1 MNRATHQLRRW
12 LSHYGWPSLAGLLVA
27 VIVLQQLQTPEINTV
42 SEPNG
47 LRHSYKQAVAQAMPS
62 VVKIYTTKVVASPR
76 HPLLNDPLFKRFI
89 ERRGLSQRD
98 KIERGLG
105 SGVIVRADGYILTNN
120 HVINNADQ
128 IRVML
133 SDGRQRLA
141 QIVGVDEPTDLAVLK
156 IDMDNLNP
164 ATFANPESV
173 AIGDVVLAIGN
184 PYGIGQTVTQ
194 GIVSATGRYG
204 LQLNTYEK
212 YIQTDAA
219 INQGNSGG
227 ALVNAAGE
235 LIGINSVLYSRSGGS
250 NGIGF
255 AIPNDIA
262 MYVLNSIIKHG
273 KVIRGWLGISA
284 EEITPSIA
292 ESFALSTDSG
302 LVLISIVRGGPA
314 DRAGLN
320 VGDIITHINGVKVGS
335 GNDGMHQI
343 AQIAPG
349 SKITIL
355 ALRAGAAQSFLVTI
369 GQIPDSAFS
378 NSSRRPN

>member
-1 MNRATHQLRRW
+1 MNSATSIFRQRLA
-12 LSHYGWPSLAGLLVA
+12 LYGWPALVGLLIA
-27 VIVLQQLQTPEINTV
+27 IIVLQRLQPSSANAVSPEKA
-42 SEPNG
+42 
-47 LRHSYKQAVAQAMPS
+47 RHSYAQAVALAMPS
-62 VVKIYTTKVVASPR
+62 VVKIYTAKVVASPR

-89 ERRGLSQRD
+89 EQRGLSQRD

-105 SGVIVRADGYILTNN
+105 SGVIVRADGYILTNY

-141 QIVGVDEPTDLAVLK
+141 QIVGTDQPTDLAVLK
-156 IDMDNLNP
+156 IDLQDLSS
-164 ATFANPESV
+164 AKFAHPDSV

-227 ALVNAAGE
+227 ALVNADGE
-235 LIGINSVLYSRSGGS
+235 LIGINSILYSRSGGS

-262 MYVLNSIIKHG
+262 MYVLNSIIQHG

-284 EEITPSIA
+284 EEITPTIA
-292 ESFALSTDSG
+292 ETFALNTDSG
-302 LVLISIVRGGPA
+302 LMLLSVVRGGPA
-314 DRAGLN
+314 DRAGLK
-320 VGDIITHINGVKVGS
+320 VGDIVTHINKVKVGS
-335 GNDGMHQI
+335 GNDSMHQI
-343 AQIAPG
+343 AQTTPG
-349 SKITIL
+349 SHITIL
-355 ALRAGAAQSFLVTI
+355 ALRDGAAQSFLVEI
-369 GQIPDSAFS
+369 GQIPESAFTT
-378 NSSRRPN
+378 SSRQPN